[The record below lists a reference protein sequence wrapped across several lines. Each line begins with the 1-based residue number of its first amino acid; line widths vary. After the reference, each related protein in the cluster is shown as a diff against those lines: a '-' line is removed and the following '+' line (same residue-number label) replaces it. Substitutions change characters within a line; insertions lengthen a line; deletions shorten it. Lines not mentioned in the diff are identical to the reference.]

1 MTLSKSKI
9 ALNNSQ
15 EQQIELNPKKGISN
29 TTDDDEDFND
39 EELNELCVEDARKYD
54 HRTFIEFYWYLLK
67 TKQDIINTFFNSDP
81 LDCFTVRCVCFIYG
95 IAVYFFVNAL
105 FFIESYINS
114 TLHGE
119 EHYSFISIF
128 QNEISRLIYSSIVAI
143 FVDMFEN
150 CLSNS
155 KKRLETLIRKMK
167 MKKQFMKDS
176 YQILK
181 SLRIRHILF
190 FIVGFITMIL
200 YWYYTSAFCNV
211 YYNSRRNWIE
221 GSIFTFL
228 ITNVFIFI
236 YCFLIAVLRYLGLRF
251 RYLILLYKLGQLLT

>member
-143 FVDMFEN
+143 FVDMFAN

-167 MKKQFMKDS
+167 NEKTIYERFISNFKKS
-176 YQILK
+176 
-181 SLRIRHILF
+181 S
-190 FIVGFITMIL
+190 
-200 YWYYTSAFCNV
+200 N
-211 YYNSRRNWIE
+211 
-221 GSIFTFL
+221 
-228 ITNVFIFI
+228 
-236 YCFLIAVLRYLGLRF
+236 
-251 RYLILLYKLGQLLT
+251 

>member
-39 EELNELCVEDARKYD
+39 EELNELYVEDARKYD

-105 FFIESYINS
+105 FFIERLYQFDFAWRR
-114 TLHGE
+114 TL
-119 EHYSFISIF
+119 
-128 QNEISRLIYSSIVAI
+128 
-143 FVDMFEN
+143 
-150 CLSNS
+150 
-155 KKRLETLIRKMK
+155 
-167 MKKQFMKDS
+167 
-176 YQILK
+176 
-181 SLRIRHILF
+181 
-190 FIVGFITMIL
+190 
-200 YWYYTSAFCNV
+200 
-211 YYNSRRNWIE
+211 
-221 GSIFTFL
+221 
-228 ITNVFIFI
+228 
-236 YCFLIAVLRYLGLRF
+236 
-251 RYLILLYKLGQLLT
+251 LLYKYISK